1 MLEWKPLSGEYS
13 AIAQTAFAKLIV
25 DVDMPNTRKAGAL
38 RYDARVE
45 ANAETL
51 RLCGDLPSLDDAKR
65 WCESEYADLLRQE
78 LARLA

>member
-1 MLEWKPLSGEYS
+1 MLNWKPLSGEYS

-25 DVDMPNTRKAGAL
+25 DVDMPNTRKADAL

-51 RLCGDLPSLDDAKR
+51 RYRDDLPSMDAAR
-65 WCESEYADLLRQE
+65 AWCEGTYRELLAAE
-78 LARLA
+78 LARLG